1 MAKSVGMICFVAA
14 VLFSGCCLGQTIVGP
29 DGKPLRPAHQ
39 AKCKSPT
46 GCYEQATRDCRG
58 GSYQILDSESH
69 AGGLLIDILPGP
81 VTWYGMSYA
90 HLARQYNLSPHRETL
105 RRPPASHLFKNS
117 FVSWKSSTAC
127 KKLQKRNLPRIV
139 RGLEN

>member
-90 HLARQYNLSPHRETL
+90 CGPSDGRLADFPFRGPNYQ
-105 RRPPASHLFKNS
+105 PPSIQTCSQFGNT
-117 FVSWKSSTAC
+117 VSC
-127 KKLQKRNLPRIV
+127 I
-139 RGLEN
+139 GD